1 MDKVLILLGTWV
13 AVILYILLTHIPFDV
28 CLSDDIE
35 FNSGKKTLRNRRK
48 KNKTNFFVKFTF
60 WDFRNEVVKW
70 HYIVFWINLISNII
84 IFLLTSL
91 QVFFQSEILQFFT
104 GFSTVV
110 SISSFIIILPVR
122 LKLYRYNRIR
132 KRK

>member
-1 MDKVLILLGTWV
+1 MDKVLILLGTWF
-13 AVILYILLTHIPFDV
+13 AVIFYILLTHIPFDV
-28 CLSDDIE
+28 CLSDDVE
-35 FNSGKKTLRNRRK
+35 FNCGKKSLKNRRK
-48 KNKTNFFVKFTF
+48 KIKTNLFVKFTF
-60 WDFRNEVVKW
+60 WDFKKDVVKW

>member
-35 FNSGKKTLRNRRK
+35 FNSGKKTSRNRPK
-48 KNKTNFFVKFTF
+48 TNKTNLFVKFTF

-84 IFLLTSL
+84 IFLLTSS
-91 QVFFQSEILQFFT
+91 QVFFQSELLPFFISCSAT
-104 GFSTVV
+104 V
-110 SISSFIIILPVR
+110 SIGSFIIILPVR
-122 LKLYRYNRIR
+122 FRLYKYNRVR

>member
-48 KNKTNFFVKFTF
+48 KNKTNFFVTFTF
-60 WDFRNEVVKW
+60 SDFRNEVVKW

-91 QVFFQSEILQFFT
+91 QVVFQSELLPFFI
-104 GFSTVV
+104 SCSVAV
-110 SISSFIIILPVR
+110 SIGSFIIILPVR
-122 LKLYRYNRIR
+122 FRLYKYNRVR

>member
-1 MDKVLILLGTWV
+1 MDKVLILLGTWS

-28 CLSDDIE
+28 CLSDDVE
-35 FNSGKKTLRNRRK
+35 FNCGKKSLKNRRK
-48 KNKTNFFVKFTF
+48 KSKTNLFVKFTF

-91 QVFFQSEILQFFT
+91 QVVFQSELLPFFI
-104 GFSTVV
+104 SCSVAV
-110 SISSFIIILPVR
+110 SIGSFIIILPVR
-122 LKLYRYNRIR
+122 FRLYKYNRVR

>member
-84 IFLLTSL
+84 IFFLASL
-91 QVFFQSEILQFFT
+91 QVFFQSEILQFLT
-104 GFSTVV
+104 NISVV
-110 SISSFIIILPVR
+110 ISICSFIIILPVR
-122 LKLYRYNRIR
+122 FNLYKSNRIR

>member
-91 QVFFQSEILQFFT
+91 QVVFQLELLPFFISCSAT
-104 GFSTVV
+104 V
-110 SISSFIIILPVR
+110 SIGSFIIILPVR
-122 LKLYRYNRIR
+122 FRLYKYNRVR